1 MAGMIQAFSNRHSI
15 RKYGDDGGKRIFC
28 FAVCV
33 LLLISAAAVFL
44 ILRVRG
50 SMVVHAGEDIIPA
63 GEIAFFRQ
71 DDEKWAA
78 EKLGDSRYTME
89 SSGCLVCCIT
99 STLVMGGKTEETPF
113 TVNERFSKQGVYDL
127 QGNILWDNL
136 RRYGGC
142 EVEVFNKADEE
153 LLLDCLREGK
163 YPIVRVRVKGVGN
176 FHYVLITGAREG
188 NFYCMDPLKDGER
201 PLAEYGNRIYA
212 ARLVS

>member
-1 MAGMIQAFSNRHSI
+1 MIQAFSNRHSI

-28 FAVCV
+28 FVVCV
-33 LLLISAAAVFL
+33 LLLIS
-44 ILRVRG
+44 
-50 SMVVHAGEDIIPA
+50 A

-99 STLVMGGKTEETPF
+99 SALVMGGKTEETPF
-113 TVNERFSKQGVYDL
+113 TVNERFSKLGGYDL

-153 LLLDCLREGK
+153 LLLDYLR
-163 YPIVRVRVKGVGN
+163 
-176 FHYVLITGAREG
+176 
-188 NFYCMDPLKDGER
+188 
-201 PLAEYGNRIYA
+201 
-212 ARLVS
+212 